1 MLLRGTVWVI
11 RSDGYTTTYVHS
23 VDTGS
28 QCVPP
33 LSPGGLLT
41 CTRGGGCDTSIG
53 KRALMRYL
61 IKPLATGLVPWVDTN
76 IPQVGPV
83 GHLVY
88 HIRDVP
94 LALSPPAAGP
104 SQARKVKVGRHLEY
118 MHNELQ
124 LASMP
129 YTDIHICVKTQAE
142 IPGSQLGLHGH
153 IT

>member
-1 MLLRGTVWVI
+1 MWYDDRI
-11 RSDGYTTTYVHS
+11 KSFNEIS
-23 VDTGS
+23 
-28 QCVPP
+28 
-33 LSPGGLLT
+33 
-41 CTRGGGCDTSIG
+41 
-53 KRALMRYL
+53 
-61 IKPLATGLVPWVDTN
+61 IKPLVTGKVPWVDTYMH
-76 IPQVGPV
+76 QVGPV
-83 GHLVY
+83 GYVVC

-94 LALSPPAAGP
+94 LALNPPTAGP
-104 SQARKVKVGRHLEY
+104 SQARKERVGRHLEY